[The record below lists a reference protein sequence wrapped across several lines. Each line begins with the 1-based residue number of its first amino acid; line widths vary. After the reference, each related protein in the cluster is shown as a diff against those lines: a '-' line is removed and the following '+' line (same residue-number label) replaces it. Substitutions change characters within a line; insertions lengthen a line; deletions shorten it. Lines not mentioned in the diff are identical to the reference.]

1 MNNTMKLATIG
12 LMIILLSGSPVIAP
26 GVPYPMDGYVVFE
39 NGTTVAGAN
48 VTFTNLNTTGASI
61 YDDSS
66 SSGYYSNSADNFPS
80 GYSDGDVIQYYTVFG
95 EYTNTTTAAINVS
108 AGYHTMNITL
118 EATTPESP
126 DVQPPTNLQY
136 TTGNFW
142 VHWTWTSGA
151 NTDSFNVSINDVWHN
166 GTTSALYND
175 DGMAAHGWSN
185 ISVAGYNATTGNTSS
200 SISQNAQIP
209 NNPPVLTG
217 TGDWSG
223 EVGDTCSVDYGA
235 TDADSDTLTFSC
247 SRTDLFTDFNTATGT
262 GSWSPSSTGTTIV
275 TFGVSDGHGG
285 SDSYAMT
292 ITTTSFSVHLTAKH
306 SGTEYNDVATTET
319 GANTSFTASTLT
331 GGQDSDLKGEWAA
344 SDAPTAVGLWGDT
357 ASMIGV
363 ALFIG
368 IVALAIGYLRRDT
381 R

>member
-1 MNNTMKLATIG
+1 
-12 LMIILLSGSPVIAP
+12 MIALVSIPSAMADGAP
-26 GVPYPMDGYVVFE
+26 QAPYPLDGYVVFE
-39 NGTTVAGAN
+39 NGTTVKGAN
-48 VTFTNLNTTGASI
+48 VTFTNLNTSEVI
-61 YDDSS
+61 YADSDPTY
-66 SSGYYSNSADNFPS
+66 GWYSQDAGNFTTAYAD
-80 GYSDGDVIQYYTVFG
+80 GQIIQYYTVFG
-95 EYTNTTTAAINVS
+95 GYTNTTTYTIDTAEGSN
-108 AGYHTMNITL
+108 TMNITL
-118 EATTPESP
+118 GIAPQE
-126 DVQPPTNLQY
+126 VQPPTNLQH

-142 VHWTWTSGA
+142 IHWTWTTGA
-151 NTDSFNVSINDVWHN
+151 NTDSFNVSINGVWHN
-166 GTTSALYND
+166 GTTSSSYND
-175 DGMAAHGWSN
+175 DPMAAHGWSN

-200 SISQNAQIP
+200 SISQNLQIP

-306 SGTEYNDVATTET
+306 SGTEYNDVETTET
-319 GANTSFTASTLT
+319 CANASFGASTLT
-331 GGQDSDLKGEWAA
+331 GGRDSDLKGEWAA

-381 R
+381 Q